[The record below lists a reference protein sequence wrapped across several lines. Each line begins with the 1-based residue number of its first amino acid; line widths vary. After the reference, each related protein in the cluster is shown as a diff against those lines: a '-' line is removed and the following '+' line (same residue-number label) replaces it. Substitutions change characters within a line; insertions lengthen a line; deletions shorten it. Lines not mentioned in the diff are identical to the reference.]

1 MESTFLAHTASFSF
15 CSGKPRHRSLSCE
28 PQELIQT
35 SGSSAWL
42 VEALLQ
48 ETDIRSFQ

>member
-1 MESTFLAHTASFSF
+1 MELAFSTHTTSFSF
-15 CSGKPRHRSLSCE
+15 CSGKPRHRSLSSE
-28 PQELIQT
+28 LQELIQT